1 VRAEEVAAR
10 LRALE
15 QLEAAVAR
23 LEAEYPSPKGR
34 MIALEL
40 ADMRA
45 MLEGAPA
52 DEPSQGDDPVPGRRL
67 VLIHRSPR

>member
-1 VRAEEVAAR
+1 MRAEEVGAR

-45 MLEGAPA
+45 MLESAPV
-52 DEPSQGDDPVPGRRL
+52 DERSRGDGPVPGRRL
-67 VLIHRSPR
+67 VLIRGSPR